1 MILKGHH
8 GRPLPITFRV
18 MKTPASEKPEEH
30 EVTSPIE
37 VQPSAKNHKHRTF
50 TPIQGVRHRYH
61 KSSDD
66 FIEPADDF
74 QKCVPGTA
82 SLRKQ
87 RKQLLLVLSV
97 TGIALLGVLGLLFIL
112 DQEKHPSQIGD
123 LKEEA
128 SPYLNSYSGKTVFN
142 KKLLQE
148 KASRQGGEEPFPRP
162 LGNTDADIEVSTKE
176 QLVAMKEQL
185 DKVRANNMPTEH

>member
-1 MILKGHH
+1 
-8 GRPLPITFRV
+8 
-18 MKTPASEKPEEH
+18 MKTPASEKPDEH

-37 VQPSAKNHKHRTF
+37 VQPSAKYHKHRTF
-50 TPIQGVRHRYH
+50 TPIQGVRHRYY
-61 KSSDD
+61 KSSDH
-66 FIEPADDF
+66 FIEPADDL

-97 TGIALLGVLGLLFIL
+97 TGIALLGVLGLVFIL
-112 DQEKHPSQIGD
+112 GMEKPPSQIGD
-123 LKEEA
+123 LKEGA

-148 KASRQGGEEPFPRP
+148 KASRQGGEESFPRS
-162 LGNTDADIEVSTKE
+162 LSNTDADIEVSTKE
-176 QLVAMKEQL
+176 QLGAMKDQL
-185 DKVRANNMPTEH
+185 DKVRASMASQH